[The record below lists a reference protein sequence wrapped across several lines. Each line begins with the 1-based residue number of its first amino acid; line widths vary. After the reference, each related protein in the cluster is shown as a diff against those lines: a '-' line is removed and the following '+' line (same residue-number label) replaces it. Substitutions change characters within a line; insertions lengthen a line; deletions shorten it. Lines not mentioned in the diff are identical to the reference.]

1 MDEGRLRWF
10 WPGWVA
16 GPAGRGRPGSE
27 DAVKVDVSPEAEEFV
42 RGQGGQLWVWVA
54 RPWAC
59 CWGTPAYMHAAT
71 TRPDDASDFSPV
83 RTTSLDVWFRAPAG
97 REPDVLE
104 ISMRGKRHPRVEAY
118 WDGCIY
124 AL

>member
-1 MDEGRLRWF
+1 MR
-10 WPGWVA
+10 
-16 GPAGRGRPGSE
+16 
-27 DAVKVDVSPEAEEFV
+27 VDVSAEAEEFV
-42 RGQGGQLWVWVA
+42 RGHGGQLWVWVA

-71 TRPDDASDFSPV
+71 VQPQGLSGFSPV
-83 RTTSLDVWFRAPAG
+83 PSTGLDVWFRKPAG
-97 REPDVLE
+97 PEPDVLE
-104 ISMRGKRHPRVEAY
+104 IRMRGKRHPRVEAY